1 MTAPLILGTNS
12 IKDTTYDVDNS
23 VRMDIGSSDHFER
36 TPSSAVTAERKKFT
50 VSCWLKRSVLG
61 GEQAIISA
69 GNGAGSEEFE
79 IVFTNDNT
87 LQVKHDDASSVVHQL
102 VTNMVFRDTASWY
115 NIVYVYDSANGTE
128 ALRARLFVN
137 GVELTDANGDF
148 STYNPVESNELTPM
162 NVDERHHIG
171 STSFDSGG
179 SGASFFGGY
188 MTEFFQTAGQAN
200 VASVFG
206 EYDSSSPTI
215 WKPKN
220 PSGLSFGTNGFYLDF
235 EDSSNLGKD
244 VSGNTN
250 NFTVDN
256 LTSIDQCTDT
266 CTNNFCTFTAENH
279 TASNFTLT
287 EGNLK
292 VRRTTGTS
300 GLHGSSIMPTDS
312 GKWYFE
318 VKIGEAGQ
326 TDRSRV
332 GIMNYQTQLDNS
344 DYTGV
349 INTPSQGLLAGC
361 TTSCK
366 VGKHFVGDGGGASV
380 TEFTASGDFADGNI
394 VQFAM
399 DLDNKAIYIGRDG
412 TFLSTTG
419 SSGGD
424 PTSGSSKTGAITT
437 STTIMNGSPMTAYT
451 GLSVG
456 SGTDVSEMLF
466 NFGNPPFAISSGN
479 ADDNGF
485 GNFEHDVP
493 AGYFALC
500 TKNLAEYG

>member
-1 MTAPLILGTNS
+1 MTAPLLLGTNS
-12 IKDTTYDVDNS
+12 IKDSSYDVANS

-36 TPSSAVTAERKKFT
+36 TPSSAVTGERKKFT
-50 VSCWLKRSVLG
+50 VSCWVKRSVLG

-87 LQVKHDDASSVVHQL
+87 LQVKHDNASSIVHQL
-102 VTNMVFRDTASWY
+102 VTKMKFAETASWFH
-115 NIVYVYDSANGTE
+115 IVYVYDSANATE

-137 GVELTDANGDF
+137 GVELTDADSDF
-148 STYNPVESNELTPM
+148 STYNAVILNDLTPM
-162 NVDERHHIG
+162 NVDERHHVG

-188 MTEFFQTAGQAN
+188 MAEFYQTAGQAN

-206 EYDSSSPTI
+206 EYDSDSPTI

-266 CTNNFCTFTAENH
+266 CTNNFATFTAENH

-300 GLHGSSIMPTDS
+300 GLHGTSIMPTQ

-318 VKIGEAGQ
+318 VKIGEAGSG
-326 TDRSRV
+326 DRSRV
-332 GIMNYQTQLDNS
+332 GVMNYQSQLNNS
-344 DYTGV
+344 TYTGV
-349 INTPSQGLLAGC
+349 INTPSQVLAGC

-366 VGKHFVGDGGGASV
+366 SAKHFEGDGQGVMVEYTS
-380 TEFTASGDFADGNI
+380 SGDFADGNI
-394 VQFAM
+394 VQIAM

-412 TFLSTTG
+412 TFLTRTG

-437 STTIMNGSPMTAYT
+437 NTNIMDGSPMTAYT

-456 SGTDVSEMLF
+456 SGTDVSEMFF
-466 NFGNPPFAISSGN
+466 NFGNPPFSITSGN
-479 ADDNGF
+479 TDDNGF
-485 GNFEHDVP
+485 GNFEHAP
-493 AGYFALC
+493 PTGYLAWC
-500 TKNLAEYG
+500 SKNLGESG